1 VGYYLP
7 LGRRVP
13 FEEALET
20 KGQREWVV
28 HEPFALEVDIVRS
41 ASGLRLHLRGAG
53 GRAGVPFQLELCAH
67 GATEWVVPSASMTA
81 QPGASTILKD
91 GYGSVRNGRYAV
103 QVGPGSRA
111 HRMWQMRGSEPG
123 CDGFRIIIPMM
134 APLEETVEVDCGWW
148 NEPQDRFVPA
158 GVHY

>member
-1 VGYYLP
+1 
-7 LGRRVP
+7 
-13 FEEALET
+13 
-20 KGQREWVV
+20 V